1 MGFSITLQ
9 PSGRSF
15 NAEPQETL
23 LEAALRSGIN
33 IPYNCNS
40 GSCGVCKAQVVCGEV
55 DEQLF
60 HDYKF
65 TAAEQGRHTVLLCNV
80 KPRSDLVLAVNEIGD
95 ARQIARQQIQ
105 TRVAKIERIGE
116 RHINLTLRTP
126 RSQTLQFMAGQH
138 VELSL
143 ISNGLICDA
152 AVASCP
158 CSSMYLQFHF
168 ARRTEDPFSMY
179 VFEAL
184 QVNDVVR
191 VDGPFGSFS
200 LNEISTRPIVLVA
213 HGSGF
218 APIKSLIEHAIA
230 LELPQPLLL
239 YWFSSFEDGF
249 YMGNLCRSWVDA
261 LDNFRYQPLYLEN
274 GREHAAAEVLAA
286 DIVQA
291 QDCDY
296 YMAANA
302 ELLAALHQALLGR
315 GVPNEQIHMMEKRQ
329 CARI

>member
-1 MGFSITLQ
+1 MGYRITLQ

-15 NAEPQETL
+15 TAESQHNL

-33 IPYNCNS
+33 IPYNCNG
-40 GSCGVCKAQVVCGEV
+40 GSCGVCKARVISGEL
-55 DEQLF
+55 DEQSF

-65 TAAEQGRHTVLLCNV
+65 TSVEQELHTVLLCSV
-80 KPRSDLVLAVNEIGD
+80 KARSDVVLSVTEIGD
-95 ARQIARQQIQ
+95 VRDIPRQYLQ
-105 TRVAKIERIGE
+105 TKVSKIERIGE

-138 VELSL
+138 VELTLADKSL
-143 ISNGLICDA
+143 VCDA

-168 ARRTEDPFSMY
+168 ARRPDDPFSMY
-179 VFEAL
+179 VFERL
-184 QVNDVVR
+184 RVNETVN

-200 LNEISTRPIVLVA
+200 LDESSPRPIVLVA

-230 LELPQPLLL
+230 LELPQPLHL
-239 YWFSSFEDGF
+239 YWLSSYEDGF

-261 LDNFRYQPLYLEN
+261 LDNFRYQPLYLET
-274 GREHAAAEVLAA
+274 GQERAAAEVLTA
-286 DIVQA
+286 DIAQA
-291 QDCDY
+291 RECDF
-296 YMAANA
+296 YMAAHA
-302 ELLAALHQALLGR
+302 EVLVALQQALLAR
-315 GVPNEQIHMMEKRQ
+315 GVPNEQIYMMEKRL
-329 CARI
+329 CARV